1 MFHSQVSSKAMIWE
15 LERVPS
21 LRLRSGQAFFGEED
35 VVVLAAVEG
44 RVEVDE
50 VDGLRLDVL
59 AEDGEGCRRNRAG
72 SFALPRHSSWNV
84 ARREFDSWWRP
95 SGTRFPF
102 LMASPGLTS
111 LLRNSS
117 AMKRRVGRCGH
128 GIYSRGSAWARDDVS
143 SDLGGADS
151 RRSCVPSDRSVCG
164 GDGDGGVEVRAGR
177 GGGDRASGLRSA
189 RSAEVVSLRLF
200 AAGALVAATGGGE

>member
-102 LMASPGLTS
+102 LMANPGLTS
-111 LLRNSS
+111 
-117 AMKRRVGRCGH
+117 
-128 GIYSRGSAWARDDVS
+128 
-143 SDLGGADS
+143 GAILC
-151 RRSCVPSDRSVCG
+151 RPYG
-164 GDGDGGVEVRAGR
+164 ARAG
-177 GGGDRASGLRSA
+177 
-189 RSAEVVSLRLF
+189 
-200 AAGALVAATGGGE
+200 